1 MRDKFDEINAK
12 IFFEKG
18 LKLFL
23 EENYE
28 NAEVEFKKSLELYP
42 NRLSTINNLIKVYIK
57 THQNIKL
64 QLLLDKHN
72 HLKNEETLLLGI
84 AYNEYFKE
92 NYNEAT
98 KICKKITN
106 NKNLE
111 DEASDL
117 LIQINQ
123 KKKKLFKCTKYLS
136 KKIETK

>member
-1 MRDKFDEINAK
+1 MKDKFDEINAK

-23 EENYE
+23 DENYE
-28 NAEVEFKKSLELYP
+28 NAEVEFNKSLELYP

-64 QLLLDKHN
+64 QKLLDKHH

-92 NYNEAT
+92 NYDEAII
-98 KICKKITN
+98 ICKKIIN

-111 DEASDL
+111 EEASDL

-123 KKKKLFKCTKYLS
+123 KKKT
-136 KKIETK
+136 I